1 MAADTAAKRYSAM
14 VLGDPWRPVAPLP
27 TGTVDAAERAAILG
41 LYAGIA
47 GGTPPGTTGAPLMLY
62 HHHYGR

>member
-1 MAADTAAKRYSAM
+1 M